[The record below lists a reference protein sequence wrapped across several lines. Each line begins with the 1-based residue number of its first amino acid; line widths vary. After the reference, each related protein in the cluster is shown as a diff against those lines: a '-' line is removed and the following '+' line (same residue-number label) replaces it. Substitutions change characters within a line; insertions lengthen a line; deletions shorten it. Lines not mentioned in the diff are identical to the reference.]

1 MSAVD
6 ETSVRDLLA
15 QQRARGQ
22 GPALTEEEEE
32 LVLAELLRGRQQEE
46 PDKPAA
52 APAEKTD
59 KDKTADKEKTES
71 RNDLPYASIVNRN
84 NSTAS
89 VSTGFTG
96 YTDWDGNPPSFD
108 SHDWASTHTAR
119 AGGMVSSIS
128 GTSFR
133 SDGTHMSPSE
143 SNHGHLPSSNS
154 HNSMKQFHKE
164 RVQARSYGF
173 TGSASFRDNNYLR
186 QVQKAKANGSIDA
199 KDSYANSFK
208 SPRANGHALPEEVS
222 PNPSSNGSSMPKA
235 TSLSDMFS
243 GFNTAPSP
251 QAGSASL
258 NGHESTS
265 PYSAKS
271 RELSVNGERSS
282 EHSKSPMS
290 TMSDQPLPEMRT
302 VPQSDDEGAP
312 RDTPTG
318 RSTQRQSVL
327 MSMNPQQMKRVSL
340 ALLEIETHLG
350 RQLSRSDEEQT
361 EVNLNDNDEERE
373 EILDGDDE
381 NEDDRD
387 RVHSPVRGQQ
397 QGHSA
402 QQPVTDVPSQPV
414 QALPTQQPQQPQQ
427 QSQPPAMLDRQNST
441 ASTTSSVFPFTAS
454 PASSAHVSRVGTS
467 ETRASIITN
476 DASGSGNGNGNNGD
490 ATPTIGSLPSS
501 PRTLDFQR
509 HLSSHSSHASHGS
522 QSQSQSHQT
531 SSSHSPQYTHNP
543 MPSTSSV
550 GTEIDNNNPDLI
562 PQPVL
567 KPYRPQPVRATP
579 TPVLGASSGYV
590 PGQPRPVGRANGGN
604 SISSIA
610 SSAAPLGLT
619 SPISSPVA
627 LSRTSH
633 DGPARAPA
641 SGQQLSRAI
650 STHSTHSQQSTRP
663 RPTSNTRG
671 YVPPPGALAS
681 RQHPGHAQNHSIH
694 SLTESI
700 GAASVSPHLG
710 KQKLAPEP
718 NGHAT
723 EYLDESESSEPERRP
738 ESHARSVPS
747 VPSTVRSSAQNL
759 SPPNASDAEDL
770 TPPPSLAEL
779 AAPSSVRS
787 YGRTAS
793 MNSFSS
799 TFNNSPDLDSNSPW
813 DAIVNAEK
821 SPLDSMQYW
830 AQSEQD
836 RNQLDLLKSISGM
849 GKEDLAL
856 IQGQLVERAKADGAD
871 GESPITE
878 PSTESLPWTPYGGPN
893 IDDSTEHIPIP
904 PSFMN
909 VTDLPKGPP
918 PPRPPPPSESPAISI
933 PTSPP
938 SSAAHGRNPSSQV
951 QSPIDMGGSIS
962 SRNFEFVGPV
972 TSRKG
977 SQTSPNDV
985 SGSVSGHERMVS
997 NAMTE
1002 SEAGHGGD
1010 HTRNVSNSRKW
1021 LDDDPT
1027 KRRDIEERIR
1037 GATTDLFRAPSRSAH
1052 KRHLS
1057 KKQIR
1062 AIGDPTLLSTS
1073 HNVPCTPI
1081 VSTLKPE
1088 DKAQPL
1094 KKEKSMRWRKLSS
1107 FGGKKSSV
1115 SDMPPPPNPIPKLQP
1130 ANASPTPSPT
1140 QVVQLKSKHEIMKA
1154 QQRAKTADS
1163 VSPDL
1168 TEFKFPRA
1176 PSTTPNG
1183 QANGQTSPSP
1193 SPKKEA
1199 KPLPTHERTA
1209 STAQS
1214 ASVHDRSASS
1224 STQLT
1229 QMTQRTTASKRSPT
1243 AKIRSGST
1251 SSAKVRSPSSSI
1263 SQQTP
1268 PATRAPSAAQR
1279 FPATPNDFAPVDD
1292 TEDDTMRP
1300 YSRQR
1305 GHSRQASDASV
1316 AISTFMEAGRS
1327 LGIDENRLSHMLAQT
1342 GYERPGTGMSMRSRT
1357 HSRSNTPSFSMHSP
1371 PMSPGITGSRFGSMS
1386 SAANGPWRIPSPVAE
1401 DKERD
1406 TPQVVRRTIVVPDDG
1421 ESHRGDSFR
1430 QSRYDSMY
1438 RPSMDSYRRN
1448 DSVYRPSMDSYRPSL
1463 DLRPSTPPLQLQRA
1477 ETNQSAH
1484 SVSPGRPGMVRGN
1497 SIRRKPVQWAS
1508 GDQELI
1514 SNSPRG
1520 PGHGR
1525 QLSEASEAEEELHF
1539 PPPIN
1544 FNDSTRSARSSM
1556 GPSVNGS
1563 IYDYYSGDR
1572 DSVRDSVAGG
1582 SIAGGSMVGPRAS
1595 QAVEITEYS
1604 DGRVIWNVVNALRN
1618 GDDQRSSVLS
1628 ASESQ
1633 ASESDSNYA
1642 PDRSSRAEDRD
1653 LPWRVGPTERLDWMR
1668 PETRVYYTSSADVGD
1683 LIDQLSSDLAGASR
1697 GRIDIRPSS
1706 PREYGA
1712 DLEPVPSPAGLPLAY
1727 ANSPLKGSSLRYP
1740 VPDAGERV
1748 SYGTSEEGE
1757 KTVEDR
1763 LQALMDRLKAA
1774 PGGVG
1779 RAPSRTAV

>member
-1 MSAVD
+1 M
-6 ETSVRDLLA
+6 
-15 QQRARGQ
+15 
-22 GPALTEEEEE
+22 
-32 LVLAELLRGRQQEE
+32 VLAELRGRQQEAQE
-46 PDKPAA
+46 QAA
-52 APAEKTD
+52 REKAEK
-59 KDKTADKEKTES
+59 EKSES

-108 SHDWASTHTAR
+108 SHDWQSTHTAR

-143 SNHGHLPSSNS
+143 SNHGGLTSSTS

-186 QVQKAKANGSIDA
+186 SVQKAKANGSIDA
-199 KDSYANSFK
+199 NGSVK
-208 SPRANGHALPEEVS
+208 SPRTNDNALPNPDREQNGAAS
-222 PNPSSNGSSMPKA
+222 PHPSSNGSSMTKA
-235 TSLSDMFS
+235 TSLSDVFYS
-243 GFNTAPSP
+243 PNGTSSP
-251 QAGSASL
+251 QLGSASL
-258 NGHESTS
+258 NGNESTS
-265 PYSAKS
+265 PYSQRS
-271 RELSVNGERSS
+271 RDLPVNGDRAS
-282 EHSKSPMS
+282 EHSKSPIS
-290 TMSDQPLPEMRT
+290 TMSDQPLADMRT
-302 VPQSDDEGAP
+302 VPKSDDEGTP
-312 RDTPTG
+312 RDAPTG
-318 RSTQRQSVL
+318 RSTQRGSVL
-327 MSMNPQQMKRVSL
+327 QSMDPQQMKRVSL

-350 RQLSRSDEEQT
+350 RELARPADDPT
-361 EVNLNDNDEERE
+361 EVNLNDDERE

-381 NEDDRD
+381 NEIDERD
-387 RVHSPVRGQQ
+387 RVQSPVRGQQ
-397 QGHSA
+397 
-402 QQPVTDVPSQPV
+402 PVTEVSHIQPAV
-414 QALPTQQPQQPQQ
+414 AQTQQPQQAQQPPAPQQ
-427 QSQPPAMLDRQNST
+427 QHQHQQTQHPHQHQHQQTAASSSAAAAPAMLDRQNST

-476 DASGSGNGNGNNGD
+476 DIGNGD

-531 SSSHSPQYTHNP
+531 SSSHSPHYTHNP

-550 GTEIDNNNPDLI
+550 GTEIDNAEVI

-579 TPVLGASSGYV
+579 TPVPGASSGYV

-610 SSAAPLGLT
+610 SSTASPLAALT

-627 LSRTSH
+627 LSRSSH
-633 DGPARAPA
+633 DGPARPPQAAPA
-641 SGQQLSRAI
+641 SSQQLSRAV
-650 STHSTHSQQSTRP
+650 STQSNQSQQSRATSS
-663 RPTSNTRG
+663 RPTSTRV
-671 YVPPPGALAS
+671 YVPPAGALTS

-700 GAASVSPHLG
+700 NAGSVSPHLG
-710 KQKLAPEP
+710 KLKLADL

-723 EYLDESESSEPERRP
+723 EYLDESEGSEEPEKRGRD
-738 ESHARSVPS
+738 SHMNMRSPPS
-747 VPSTVRSSAQNL
+747 VPSTIRSSANL
-759 SPPNASDAEDL
+759 SPPDVSDVEDL

-779 AAPSSVRS
+779 AAPSSLRS

-799 TFNNSPDLDSNSPW
+799 NFNNSPDLESNSPW

-836 RNQLDLLKSISGM
+836 RNQIDLLKSISGM
-849 GKEDLAL
+849 GKEDLAM
-856 IQGQLVERAKADGAD
+856 IQGQLVEKAKQDGVD

-878 PSTESLPWTPYGGPN
+878 QPLINLPWSPFGGPN

-918 PPRPPPPSESPAISI
+918 PPRPPPPSECPAIPM

-938 SSAAHGRNPSSQV
+938 IAAMHSRNQSSQ
-951 QSPIDMGGSIS
+951 QIHSPIDMKGSIS
-962 SRNFEFVGPV
+962 SRNFDPSASVSSRGPP
-972 TSRKG
+972 
-977 SQTSPNDV
+977 SQPRPSKDFG
-985 SGSVSGHERMVS
+985 GSVAGHERMVS
-997 NAMTE
+997 NAKTE
-1002 SEAGHGGD
+1002 SEAGHGTD
-1010 HTRNVSNSRKW
+1010 HSRNVSNSRKW
-1021 LDDDPT
+1021 LDDDPS

-1057 KKQIR
+1057 KKQIK
-1062 AIGDPTLLSTS
+1062 AIGDPQLVSTS

-1081 VSTLKPE
+1081 VSTLGKENDPKQGKKL
-1088 DKAQPL
+1088 DK
-1094 KKEKSMRWRKLSS
+1094 KKSMRWRKLSS
-1107 FGGKKSSV
+1107 FKKPSV
-1115 SDMPPPPNPIPKLQP
+1115 SDMPPPTPNPPLTLQP
-1130 ANASPTPSPT
+1130 AGKSSSPTPPASS
-1140 QVVQLKSKHEIMKA
+1140 VVQLKSKHEIMKA
-1154 QQRAKTADS
+1154 QQRAKAGDS

-1168 TEFKFPRA
+1168 AEFKFPRA

-1183 QANGQTSPSP
+1183 QANGNGPSP
-1193 SPKKEA
+1193 SPAPENG
-1199 KPLPTHERTA
+1199 
-1209 STAQS
+1209 STQPPPA
-1214 ASVHDRSASS
+1214 HDRSASN

-1229 QMTQRTTASKRSPT
+1229 QLTQRTQTSKASTGTSKTSRSPST
-1243 AKIRSGST
+1243 KVRSPSSST
-1251 SSAKVRSPSSSI
+1251 NNFRSPSSSI
-1263 SQQTP
+1263 SQLTP
-1268 PATRAPSAAQR
+1268 PATRAPSSG
-1279 FPATPNDFAPVDD
+1279 FPSTPNDFAPVDHA
-1292 TEDDTMRP
+1292 EDDTMRP

-1316 AISTFMEAGRS
+1316 AISTFMEAGRT
-1327 LGIDENRLSHMLAQT
+1327 LGIDENRLSNMLAQT
-1342 GYERPGTGMSMRSRT
+1342 GVYDRPGTGMSMRSRT
-1357 HSRSNTPSFSMHSP
+1357 HSRSQTPSFSMHSP
-1371 PMSPGITGSRFGSMS
+1371 PISPSVGTTRFGSIS

-1401 DKERD
+1401 DKLERHLSND
-1406 TPQVVRRTIVVPDDG
+1406 SNRPQVVRRTIVVPDDG
-1421 ESHRGDSFR
+1421 DSQFR
-1430 QSRYDSMY
+1430 A
-1438 RPSMDSYRRN
+1438 SMDQQFRASI
-1448 DSVYRPSMDSYRPSL
+1448 DQQYRPSMDSYRPSI
-1463 DLRPSTPPLQLQRA
+1463 DGFGGRPSTPPLQLQRA
-1477 ETNQSAH
+1477 ETNH
-1484 SVSPGRPGMVRGN
+1484 SVQSGVSSPSRSMVRGN
-1497 SIRRKPVQWAS
+1497 SIRRKPVQQWNGS
-1508 GDQELI
+1508 EQEILPR
-1514 SNSPRG
+1514 SPLTRT
-1520 PGHGR
+1520 HGR
-1525 QLSEASEAEEELHF
+1525 TQSNASEAEEELHF

-1544 FNDSTRSARSSM
+1544 FDSQSGTRSARSSM

-1563 IYDYYSGDR
+1563 IYDYYGTAGFGDR
-1572 DSVRDSVAGG
+1572 DSVRDSYRSGGRDSMAGTG
-1582 SIAGGSMVGPRAS
+1582 RAS

-1618 GDDQRSSVLS
+1618 GDDERRSVVSTS
-1628 ASESQ
+1628 SQ
-1633 ASESDSNYA
+1633 ASDTGSDYA
-1642 PDRSSRAEDRD
+1642 PSGRED
-1653 LPWRVGPTERLDWMR
+1653 LPWRVGPTERLDFMRR

-1706 PREYGA
+1706 PREWG
-1712 DLEPVPSPAGLPLAY
+1712 EETPQPSPAGLPLTFT
-1727 ANSPLKGSSLRYP
+1727 NTPLKGSSLRYP
-1740 VPDAGERV
+1740 VPDSPRA
-1748 SYGTSEEGE
+1748 SYATTSEEGGE
-1757 KTVEDR
+1757 RTVEDR